1 MSTSRWCKWFL
12 RFCVLVVCKL
22 TRCMLPATELECVH
36 TVYIHTRVLG
46 HRTTLS
52 MWKVPTG
59 GEESGESSWLGA
71 EKTRH
76 APKRGGL
83 ILHDMAQSTNW
94 FTFSQVPSPQPVKCL
109 FQHQASPLNKTLYLE
124 VRSNRITSTALWIC
138 ANISCQLLQP
148 DVSHVAVWTTKVHGA
163 HILPRLYVI
172 WWFTDKK
179 RSFCWSTLKIDSL
192 WLDGGSWT
200 GRLSLAGGCRR
211 PRAGRMRVRGCQ
223 TVSVKVEDTERDDVV
238 C

>member
-1 MSTSRWCKWFL
+1 MQVVSSFL
-12 RFCVLVVCKL
+12 CAGCLQTDSVHAASYWTGVC
-22 TRCMLPATELECVH
+22 TYCVH
-36 TVYIHTRVLG
+36 TYKSARAQNDIVNVKGAQRG
-46 HRTTLS
+46 R
-52 MWKVPTG
+52 
-59 GEESGESSWLGA
+59 GEWGVVVIGQ
-71 EKTRH
+71 KTCH
-76 APKRGGL
+76 APKWGGL

-109 FQHQASPLNKTLYLE
+109 FQYQASPLNKTLYLK

-163 HILPRLYVI
+163 HILPCLYVI
-172 WWFTDKK
+172 WWLTDKQ

-223 TVSVKVEDTERDDVV
+223 TVSVKVEDTERDGAV